1 MKQLYLSFLNVLLNG
16 GNVTISNK
24 DYNEDMVKAVKSTFK
39 NLSYERL
46 EVEGDYSFVDEEN
59 HFYDKSK
66 DVTIFEVSNAENF
79 FHENME
85 GRGVQCILK
94 TPTIR
99 ETFGEGS
106 VVLTP
111 DFFESYM

>member
-1 MKQLYLSFLNVLLNG
+1 MQQLYLSFLNTLLNG
-16 GNVTISNK
+16 GVVTISNEN
-24 DYNEDMVKAVKSTFK
+24 YNEDMIKAVKSTFK
-39 NLSYERL
+39 NLSYEKL

-59 HFYDKSK
+59 HFYNKSK
-66 DVTIFEVSNAENF
+66 DVTVFEVSNAEQF

-94 TPTIR
+94 IPTIR
-99 ETFGEGS
+99 ETFKEGS